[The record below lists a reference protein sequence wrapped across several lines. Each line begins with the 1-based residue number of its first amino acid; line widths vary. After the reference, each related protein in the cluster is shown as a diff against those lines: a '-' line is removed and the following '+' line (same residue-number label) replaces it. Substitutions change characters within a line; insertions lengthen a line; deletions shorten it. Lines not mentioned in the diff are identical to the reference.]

1 MTLGEKILQC
11 IHESGHRTLNEFHT
25 ELVSVF
31 EDKAITRRTLTRL
44 LNNRVVVREHT
55 LNQVAVIL
63 GIKTS
68 TLREG
73 TDAEVQSADQTEG
86 IFTYNEK
93 AVLHSFRK
101 DLPFV
106 PEKLILRSGGRTS
119 EEQDRP
125 DAKESL
131 KWFFVIMGRV
141 NLVTRGPLGEEK
153 RAFHKGEQ
161 FVFDARQLH
170 YFESTFKRPSVVLI
184 VHYPAQNSDF
194 YSPPYSAENR

>member
-1 MTLGEKILQC
+1 MTLGEKILQN
-11 IHESGHRTLNEFHT
+11 IHERGYRTLNEFHA

-44 LNNRVVVREHT
+44 VNNRVLVREHT

-73 TDAEVQSADQTEG
+73 TDAEVKDAEQMTG

-101 DLPFV
+101 SLPFV
-106 PEKLILRSGGRTS
+106 PEKLVLRSGGRTS

-125 DAKESL
+125 DARESL

-141 NLVTRGPLGEEK
+141 NLVTKGPLGEEK
-153 RAFHKGEQ
+153 RSFHKGEE

-170 YFESTFKRPSVVLI
+170 CFESAFKRPSVI
-184 VHYPAQNSDF
+184 IIIHYPAQNSDF
-194 YSPPYSAENR
+194 YSPAS

>member
-1 MTLGEKILQC
+1 MTLGEKILNS
-11 IHESGHRTLNEFHT
+11 IHERGYRTLNEFHA
-25 ELVSVF
+25 EAVSVF

-44 LNNRVVVREHT
+44 INNRVVVRERT

-73 TDAEVQSADQTEG
+73 TDAEIQGAEQMVG

-101 DLPFV
+101 TLPFI
-106 PEKLILRSGGRTS
+106 PEKLILRQGGRTS

-141 NLVTRGPLGEEK
+141 NLVIKTPFGEEK
-153 RAFHKGEQ
+153 RSFHKGEE

-170 YFESTFKRPSVVLI
+170 YFESAFKRPSVVLI
-184 VHYPAQNSDF
+184 IHYPAQNSDF
-194 YSPPYSAENR
+194 YSPAN